1 VFDSLGDDVAVPAN
15 GLSTDLLSWFVCMVI
30 LFFSLRTLYVCFL
43 DIRFICLL
51 RDYTRGVYVQKT
63 VLLKITARKGSRI
76 ESVPLKKLQSLAA
89 DKHRFWS
96 LEGDFLVL
104 HSY

>member
-1 VFDSLGDDVAVPAN
+1 VPLKYKVY
-15 GLSTDLLSWFVCMVI
+15 LSV
-30 LFFSLRTLYVCFL
+30 FSLYTGVF
-43 DIRFICLL
+43 CL
-51 RDYTRGVYVQKT
+51 QKT
-63 VLLKITARKGSRI
+63 VLLKISTRKGSRI

-89 DKHRFWS
+89 DVHKFWS

>member
-1 VFDSLGDDVAVPAN
+1 
-15 GLSTDLLSWFVCMVI
+15 M
-30 LFFSLRTLYVCFL
+30 
-43 DIRFICLL
+43 
-51 RDYTRGVYVQKT
+51 QKT
-63 VLLKITARKGSRI
+63 VLLKISTRKGSRI
-76 ESVPLKKLQSLAA
+76 ESVPLKKLQLLAA

>member
-1 VFDSLGDDVAVPAN
+1 
-15 GLSTDLLSWFVCMVI
+15 ME
-30 LFFSLRTLYVCFL
+30 
-43 DIRFICLL
+43 
-51 RDYTRGVYVQKT
+51 KT
-63 VLLKITARKGSRI
+63 VLLKISTRKGSRI
-76 ESVPLKKLQSLAA
+76 ESVPLKKLQLLAV